1 MKTRYFDLGNF
12 FNLAWVLLVG
22 LLSTGPINPAYHISA
37 FPKID
42 NGKHVVIKQ
51 HAEVITIRSGCGID
65 TRLYPPNF
73 AVVDDDG
80 LMKKLLAE
88 IGSRLSVSVH
98 HIKIFK
104 SKVMTSL
111 AVSGITN
118 DNRNVIIVHESLYT
132 KPRNIQNSVLLHE
145 LGHFQHR
152 HFLTWRCGYP
162 RTRELE
168 ADEFMGA
175 HIGKFTNQKHEALS
189 FLELINFGDNTY
201 PSKQERIARIELA
214 FSGGHS
220 LNLDPN
226 VSAFKYNLTYTL
238 NCENDNSATVEINF
252 KEKIAPFK
260 STFSAYK
267 YLQGNVAKIN
277 IYGSIRRGNGRGKI
291 FSVEACA
298 VKPSFN
304 LDRRSI
310 YIGNFRLQPNADIPM
325 EDKNQNFK
333 IDVVFRNGQEI
344 RIDD

>member
-1 MKTRYFDLGNF
+1 M
-12 FNLAWVLLVG
+12 
-22 LLSTGPINPAYHISA
+22 
-37 FPKID
+37 
-42 NGKHVVIKQ
+42 
-51 HAEVITIRSGCGID
+51 
-65 TRLYPPNF
+65 
-73 AVVDDDG
+73 
-80 LMKKLLAE
+80 
-88 IGSRLSVSVH
+88 
-98 HIKIFK
+98 
-104 SKVMTSL
+104 
-111 AVSGITN
+111 
-118 DNRNVIIVHESLYT
+118 
-132 KPRNIQNSVLLHE
+132 
-145 LGHFQHR
+145 
-152 HFLTWRCGYP
+152 
-162 RTRELE
+162 
-168 ADEFMGA
+168 
-175 HIGKFTNQKHEALS
+175 
-189 FLELINFGDNTY
+189 
-201 PSKQERIARIELA
+201 
-214 FSGGHS
+214 
-220 LNLDPN
+220 
-226 VSAFKYNLTYTL
+226 SAFKYNLTYTL